1 MKSRV
6 LLFTALAITLS
17 ILPAIAAD
25 EDTLPPEARAALEA
39 AKKNFEKQGMTM
51 PDVEKMMAEN
61 AAEEKEQE
69 KAKAKKLAATKP
81 EPLKELPAWIPP
93 IDGFKPNPGTGKHW
107 IDENGREN
115 GTMSGTVPAGPREAA
130 ENFQKVARARFPSVS
145 SNDSTINDKL
155 TMTIYVSNVEAGEKE
170 QKIELKLTPA
180 KGGKSSDAIL
190 TYIHPAVSSDAP
202 EAK

>member
-17 ILPAIAAD
+17 ILPAIAVD

-39 AKKNFEKQGMTM
+39 AKKNFKKQGMTM

-69 KAKAKKLAATKP
+69 KAKPKKLAPTKP
-81 EPLKELPAWIPP
+81 EPLKELPAWIRP
-93 IDGFKPNPGTGKHW
+93 IDGFKPNPGTGKYW

-115 GTMSGTVPAGPREAA
+115 GTMSGTVPAGPRKAA
-130 ENFQKVARARFPSVS
+130 ENFQKAARPRFPSVS
-145 SNDSTINDKL
+145 YNDSTINDKL
-155 TMTIYVSNVEAGEKE
+155 TMTVYVSNAEAEEKE

-190 TYIHPAVSSDAP
+190 TYAQPAVSRAAA
-202 EAK
+202 EKK